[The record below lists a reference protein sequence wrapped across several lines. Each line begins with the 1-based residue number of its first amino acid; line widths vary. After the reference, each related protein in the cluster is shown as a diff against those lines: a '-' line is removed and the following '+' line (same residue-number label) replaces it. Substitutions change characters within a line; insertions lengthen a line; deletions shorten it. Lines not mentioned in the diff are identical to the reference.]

1 MPLIGKNQIHFNKMK
16 NKKQLF
22 GKGRQQRRIET
33 LQAAHARTQ
42 KHTWYLELLIAA
54 CLGASLA
61 LGFVVAHGMITT
73 QWTW

>member
-1 MPLIGKNQIHFNKMK
+1 MK
-16 NKKQLF
+16 NKKQPI
-22 GKGRQQRRIET
+22 GTGGQERRIEA
-33 LQAAHARTQ
+33 LKADAARTQ
-42 KHTWYLELLIAA
+42 KHTWYCELVIAA